1 MGNYVF
7 SMAIKN
13 ITSYDPIKSKVVKL
27 FKDKFSATKIT
38 TVKFN
43 TTTNTY
49 SANCFQKFT
58 FLGNKEINAEELENN

>member
-1 MGNYVF
+1 
-7 SMAIKN
+7 MAIKN

-49 SANCFQKFT
+49 TANCFQKFS
-58 FLGNKEINAEELENN
+58 FLGNKEINANEMEAA

>member
-1 MGNYVF
+1 
-7 SMAIKN
+7 MAIKN

-49 SANCFQKFT
+49 SANCFQKFN
-58 FLGNKEINAEELENN
+58 FLGNKQINANEMEAA